1 MESIGIGQN
10 QPIGAQQEIGNSNE
24 LTANRAHIQNQWPVS
39 DLRINNAQRG
49 LTSSAAGVSK
59 QTHIGGIDAV
69 RGSGSKE
76 PMDLN
81 AFFSLFDE
89 IWSKLLMLAKQ
100 LRDTM
105 QFYNQKKQEL
115 GWELEV
121 NTLKQ
126 SFIAIEDSNEAA
138 GSSAIG
144 GIFAGFLTLTGAFFG
159 EAGMTMGNAAGQ
171 VAGGIANFGAGSKT
185 RDADGEKAIADLQ
198 NKGAQSYAKTL
209 DDTLMKAREIMQQMM
224 DMGRSLVEVFS
235 QVLRSI
241 SR

>member
-1 MESIGIGQN
+1 MERLDIIELAQYQLTHAEDAIG
-10 QPIGAQQEIGNSNE
+10 E
-24 LTANRAHIQNQWPVS
+24 LPMGVNAVIVDKWPLSDARAS
-39 DLRINNAQRG
+39 
-49 LTSSAAGVSK
+49 LTSFASEGCQPVQVDGSEAIHGGGSAS
-59 QTHIGGIDAV
+59 INSD
-69 RGSGSKE
+69 S
-76 PMDLN
+76 
-81 AFFSLFDE
+81 FFAMFDE

-115 GWELEV
+115 GWGLEI

-126 SFIAIEDSNEAA
+126 SFKAIDDSYEAA
-138 GSSAIG
+138 KSAAIG
-144 GIFAGFLTLTGAFFG
+144 GLFAGVLTLASAPFG
-159 EAGMTMGNAAGQ
+159 EAGMPVGSAAGQ
-171 VAGGIANFGAGSKT
+171 AANGIANWVSASKT
-185 RDADGEKAIADLQ
+185 READAEKAIADLQ

-235 QVLRSI
+235 QVLRAI